1 MALVTPSERHID
13 YWRTDP
19 LYTFSETAH
28 LAHVSPGTVRN
39 WLLGRDGQPP
49 LFTEPHTPMVSF
61 LQLIE
66 IIVAAN
72 FRKTEHVTYERVRRA
87 HENASQMLNLEYPF
101 AQETLEAIGGHIVR
115 RIHEDDAEESL
126 QSLDEPGLWTM
137 PGLIVGIVEQIAYE
151 RDLAAQWYPA
161 GKSLPIVVDPRI
173 SSGVPTI
180 LGRGVTVHVI
190 HKRFVSGQR
199 MDFIAND
206 FALEPIVVEEAVRY
220 AERIAA

>member
-1 MALVTPSERHID
+1 MAYVTTSENDINH
-13 YWRTDP
+13 WRTDP

-49 LFTEPHTPMVSF
+49 LFTEPQTPMVSF

-72 FRKTEHVTYERVRRA
+72 FRKTEHVTYDRVRRA
-87 HENASQMLNLEYPF
+87 HENARQMFGLEYPF

-115 RIHEDDAEESL
+115 RIHEDDSDKSL
-126 QSLDEPGLWTM
+126 QSLDEPALWTM
-137 PGLIVGIVEQIAYE
+137 PGLIVGLVEQIEYE
-151 RDLAAQWYPA
+151 HELAAQWYPA

-180 LGRGVTVHVI
+180 VGRGVTIHVI

-199 MDFIAND
+199 MDFIAKD
-206 FALEPIVVEEAVRY
+206 FELEPNVVEEAVRY